1 MNTVFENMM
10 NAGFVKV
17 IHDSYLKK
25 YCINDSYSPNYS
37 QKYFLPGLI
46 S

>member
-1 MNTVFENMM
+1 MNTGFENMM
-10 NAGFVKV
+10 NTGFVKV
-17 IHDSYLKK
+17 IHDLYFKK
-25 YCINDSYSPNYS
+25 CCINDSYSPNYS